1 MATSQDVRGTRW
13 SNIPGNRGDVMQEAA
28 DDLRKSRRGLN
39 VDTSELQG
47 GAREA
52 VREAG
57 QRATTRNVG
66 RLGAVGAALQ
76 GGYEVGSEIN
86 KRTGLSDK
94 IVDTLSRDSKR
105 ERAIKKMLDA
115 GEENDV
121 SIMRKV
127 DAEIAAKK
135 AAKGDEPEPE
145 YRGGPAAYK
154 KGGMTASKR
163 ADGIAQRGK
172 TRGRMV

>member
-13 SNIPGNRGDVMQEAA
+13 SSIPGNRGDVVEDVAE
-28 DDLRKSRRGLN
+28 DLRRSRRGRN
-39 VDTSELQG
+39 VDTSELRG

-57 QRATTRNVG
+57 QRATTRNLG

-94 IVDTLSRDSKR
+94 IVDAMSHNTER
-105 ERAIKKMLDA
+105 ERAIKKMLRADEESDA
-115 GEENDV
+115 

-172 TRGRMV
+172 TRCKMV